1 MHIARKARGLALAA
15 VLVATGTG
23 YGQAIYGS
31 LYGTVTDPSGATIPN
46 ATVTVTDIAKGTS
59 ITVQSNSSGEYTVEH
74 LIPDA
79 YTIKFNAPGFSG
91 YEATGINVAADSSPK
106 VDAKLTV
113 GDAGQ
118 TVQVTADQLPLLV
131 TDRAEVATSFN
142 ARNTEDLPLP
152 NRNFTG
158 LQLLLPG
165 TQLLGWSHASSENP
179 QGSQQIIV
187 NGQHFAGV
195 AYELDGTDNQDPI
208 LGIIV
213 VNPSLDSV
221 KEAKI
226 ATQNYDA
233 QFGKAVAAVITA
245 QTKSGGN
252 SVHGGVFDFRQSDAQ
267 FAKNPFNKPDNVTQ
281 RIVPA
286 SLQNQFGGSIG
297 GPIQKDRVFFFADYQ
312 GVRSKVGTSTGKN
325 TVPTT
330 LLRSSCAGPVGCDFS
345 DYVGVA
351 PDGSIA
357 PGKVTQVIVNPA
369 TGAAYA
375 NNIIPKAQLSPVA
388 ISLLQRLPAP
398 NTTTPGTPY
407 ANYAASGTGVF
418 NYDQGT
424 IRIDAQVNEKIHYF
438 NRFSYFS
445 DTLTGGTAFG
455 ALGGPGFGTGGFG
468 GTSRGHNASWATG
481 FDVVVSPKWVT
492 DIRFGF
498 MRYSIATSKYDG
510 NEAFATNNGIPG
522 LNMLT
527 GNTGGAP
534 EFDIGGGLPNNA
546 INNPGGNFGSGLGV
560 NRCNCPLTQNE
571 RQYQVVN
578 NWSHDLGSHSIKFG
592 VDLRHAYNLR
602 IPSDQ
607 NRAGILV
614 FNPQTTAQGNTGGLG
629 YATFALGSV
638 TQFQRYASVSVNAS
652 ETQNRAFG
660 YVQDTWRITPKLTL
674 NYGTR
679 YETYFPEKVEKDQG
693 SLLNLDTGN
702 LQVAHEGNY
711 GGNMGISNNFNT
723 IAPRLGV
730 AYQFD
735 QKTVVRG
742 GYGRSFD
749 IGVFG
754 SIFGHAATQNL
765 PVLSRQFVTSSG
777 SNSVFQLGGTPPP
790 ASFGTAPVNGNIRL
804 PDGINANA
812 RPTTERFPT
821 IDAWN
826 AEIQRDLGHQ
836 FTATVGYV
844 GNKGTHT
851 FTGDGSTTNPN
862 AVGVV
867 QNGLVYNPAPGGVF
881 QPSPNTQC
889 LGAPLPNNPCSNQN
903 DPRRRAYY
911 PRFGWT
917 QDINYFSSQANTN
930 FQALQV
936 TLNKQFGHGYQFVL
950 NYAYQQAHNYSN
962 TDIEQYKVLTYGNQ
976 DDLRQNQLTFFGN
989 LELPF
994 GRGKAFASNANG
1006 IVERVIGGWEISPT
1020 FNIAS
1025 GLPFWPTYASNSVN
1039 KDGGGPNN
1047 PNYTGSG
1054 FQTGLKG
1061 QDWNSQNGLTYF
1073 TPITDITKTSGGVF
1087 TNPGFAKFGNLRR
1100 NSFFG
1105 PGFANA
1111 DVAAQKTVRIR
1122 ESAAVIFRTDF
1133 FNVLNHMNYGNP
1145 SNNNIDVNGGAITQL
1160 AGGPDQ
1166 TLLTRHLQFA
1176 IRVKF

>member
-1 MHIARKARGLALAA
+1 MHIVRKARALALSAVMVTATAA
-15 VLVATGTG
+15 TS

-31 LYGTVTDPSGATIPN
+31 LYGTVTDPSGAAIPN
-46 ATVTVTDIAKGTS
+46 ATVTVTDISKGTS
-59 ITVQSNSSGEYTVEH
+59 ITVQSNSSGAYTVEH
-74 LIPDA
+74 LIPDSYA
-79 YTIKFNAPGFSG
+79 IKIAAPGFASFETSG
-91 YEATGINVAADSSPK
+91 VNVSADTSPK

-118 TVQVTADQLPLLV
+118 TVSVQADELPALK
-131 TDRAEVATSFN
+131 TDRADVSTIFN

-213 VNPSLDSV
+213 VNPSLDSM

-226 ATQNYDA
+226 TTQNYDA

-267 FAKNPFNKPDNVTQ
+267 YAKNPFNAPDSVTH

-286 SLQNQFGGSIG
+286 ALQNQFGGSIG
-297 GPIQKDRVFFFADYQ
+297 GPVQKDRVFFFADYQ

-325 TVPTT
+325 TVPTDI
-330 LLRSSCAGPVGCDFS
+330 LRTSCAGLVGCDFS
-345 DYVGVA
+345 EYVGQN

-357 PGKVTQVIVNPA
+357 SGKVTQVIVNPL
-369 TGAAYA
+369 TGLPYPG
-375 NNIIPKAQLSPVA
+375 NIIPKAQLNPAA
-388 ISLLQRLPAP
+388 ISLLERLPAP
-398 NTTTPGTPY
+398 NTSTANTPFQ
-407 ANYAASGTGVF
+407 NYSAVGTGTF

-424 IRIDAQVNEKIHYF
+424 IRLDAQVSDKIHYF

-445 DTLTGGTAFG
+445 DTLSGATAFG
-455 ALGGPGFGTGGFG
+455 ALGGPGFGTGGYG

-481 FDVVVSPKWVT
+481 ADIVISPKWVT

-498 MRYSIATSKYDG
+498 LRYTIATSKYDG
-510 NEAFATNNGIPG
+510 SEAFATNNGIPG
-522 LNMLT
+522 LNTLT

-534 EFDIGGGLPNNA
+534 EFDIGGIPNNA
-546 INNPGGNFGSGLGV
+546 LNNAGGNFGSGLSV
-560 NRCNCPLTQNE
+560 NRCNCPLQENE
-571 RQYQVVN
+571 RQYQLVN
-578 NWSHDLGSHSIKFG
+578 NWTHELGNHSIKFG

-602 IPSDQ
+602 VPSDQ
-607 NRAGILV
+607 NRAGILT
-614 FNPQTTAQGNTGGLG
+614 FNGQTTAQSGTGGLG
-629 YATFALGSV
+629 YATFVLGDV
-638 TQFQRYASVSVNAS
+638 TQFARYASTSTNAS

-660 YVQDTWRITPKLTL
+660 YVQDTWRVTPKLTV

-693 SLLNLDTGN
+693 SNLNLATGN
-702 LQVAHEGNY
+702 LEVAHEGPYN
-711 GGNMGISNNFNT
+711 GSFGVSNNYSA
-723 IAPRLGV
+723 IAPRVGV

-735 QKTVVRG
+735 QKTVVRA

-754 SIFGHAATQNL
+754 SIFGHSATQNL
-765 PVLSRQFVTSSG
+765 PVLSKQQVTSSG
-777 SNSVFQLGGTPPP
+777 TGYVFQLGGNPP
-790 ASFGTAPVNGNIRL
+790 APNFGGAIVNGNIPL
-804 PDGINANA
+804 PDGINANS

-821 IDAWN
+821 LDAWN
-826 AEIQRDLGHQ
+826 AQIQRDLGHQ

-851 FTGDGSTTNPN
+851 FTGDGSTKNPN
-862 AVGVV
+862 AVGVAL
-867 QNGLVYNPAPGGVF
+867 NGLIFNPGPSGAFQANPGV
-881 QPSPNTQC
+881 C
-889 LGAPLPNNPCSNQN
+889 LGAPIPNIPCSGQN
-903 DPRRRAYY
+903 DPRRRTFY
-911 PRFGWT
+911 PRYGWT
-917 QDINYFSSQANTN
+917 QDINYFGSDANTN
-930 FQALQV
+930 FNALQA
-936 TLNKQFGHGYQFVL
+936 TLEKRFSQGYQFVL
-950 NYAYQQAHNYSN
+950 NYAYQKAHNYSN
-962 TDIEQYKVLTYGNQ
+962 TDLDQYKQLTYGNQ
-976 DDLRQNQLTFFGN
+976 DDLRQQQLTFFGN

-994 GRGKAFASNANG
+994 GHGKPFATNVNG
-1006 IVERVIGGWEISPT
+1006 IVDRAINGWEVSPT

-1025 GLPFWPTYASNSVN
+1025 GLPFWPTYSNAGVN
-1039 KDGGGPNN
+1039 KDAGPSE

-1054 FQTGLKG
+1054 FTTGLKG
-1061 QDWNSQNGLTYF
+1061 QDWNTKNPLTFF
-1073 TPITDITKTSGGVF
+1073 TPIADITKTTGGVF
-1087 TNPGFAKFGNLRR
+1087 TNPGFDKFGNLAR

-1105 PGFANA
+1105 PRFYNV
-1111 DVAAQKTVRIR
+1111 DVAAQKNIQVR
-1122 ESAAVIFRTDF
+1122 ESVAVIFRTDF
-1133 FNVLNHMNYGNP
+1133 FNVLNHMNYANP
-1145 SNNNIDVNGGAITQL
+1145 GTNIDVNGGGISQL

-1166 TLLTRHLQFA
+1166 ALLPRHLQFGV
-1176 IRVKF
+1176 RVKF

>member
-79 YTIKFNAPGFSG
+79 YNIKITAQGFSG
-91 YEATGINVAADSSPK
+91 YEATGINVSADTSPK

-113 GDAGQ
+113 GDSGQ
-118 TVQVTADQLPLLV
+118 TIQVTADELPALK
-131 TDRAEVATSFN
+131 TDRADVSTIFN

-213 VNPSLDSV
+213 VNPSLDSM

-226 ATQNYDA
+226 TTQNYDA

-252 SVHGGVFDFRQSDAQ
+252 NVHGGVFDFRQSDAQ
-267 FAKNPFNKPDNVTQ
+267 FAKNPFNKRDVVTG

-312 GVRSKVGTSTGKN
+312 GVRSKVGTSTGLS

-330 LLRSSCAGPVGCDFS
+330 LLQTSCAGPVGCDFS
-345 DYVGVA
+345 DYVGSVVA
-351 PDGSIA
+351 NGKTSVA
-357 PGKVTQVIVNPA
+357 PGKASQVIVNPL
-369 TGAAYA
+369 TGIPYA
-375 NNIIPKAQLSPVA
+375 NNIVPRAQLNPA
-388 ISLLQRLPAP
+388 ALSLLARLPRP
-398 NTTTPGTPY
+398 NTSSTNTPY
-407 ANYAASGTGVF
+407 ANYAASGTGIF

-424 IRIDAQVNEKIHYF
+424 IRLDAQVSDKIHYF

-455 ALGGPGFGTGGFG
+455 ALGGPGFGTGGYG

-498 MRYSIATSKYDG
+498 LRYTIATAKYDG
-510 NEAFATNNGIPG
+510 SEPFATNNGIPG
-522 LNMLT
+522 LNTLT

-534 EFDIGGGLPNNA
+534 EFDIDGPPNNA

-560 NRCNCPLTQNE
+560 NRCNCPLGENE

-578 NWSHDLGSHSIKFG
+578 NWTHELGSHSIKFG

-602 IPSDQ
+602 VPSDQ
-607 NRAGILV
+607 NRAGILA
-614 FNPQTTAQGNTGGLG
+614 FQAKTTAQSGVGGLG
-629 YATFALGSV
+629 YASFVLGSV
-638 TQFQRYASVSVNAS
+638 GQFQRYASTSTNAS

-660 YVQDTWRITPKLTL
+660 YLQDTWRITPKLTL

-693 SLLNLDTGN
+693 SNLNLDTGN
-702 LQVAHEGNY
+702 LQVAHEGPYSGSFGVANNY
-711 GGNMGISNNFNT
+711 SA
-723 IAPRLGV
+723 IAPRIGV

-735 QKTVVRG
+735 QKTVVRA

-754 SIFGHAATQNL
+754 SIFGHSATQNL
-765 PVLSRQFVTSSG
+765 PVLSKQFVTTSG
-777 SNSVFQLGGTPPP
+777 NASVFQLGGTPPP
-790 ASFGTAPVNGNIRL
+790 PNFGGPIANGNIRL

-812 RPTTERFPT
+812 RPNTERFPT
-821 IDAWN
+821 LDAWN
-826 AEIQRDLGHQ
+826 AQIQRDLGHQ

-851 FTGDGSTTNPN
+851 FTGDGSTKNPN
-862 AVGVV
+862 AVGESL
-867 QNGLVYNPAPGGVF
+867 NGLIYNPAPGGVF
-881 QPSPNTQC
+881 QPSANTLC
-889 LGAPLPNNPCSNQN
+889 LGAPLPNAPCSGQN
-903 DPRRRAYY
+903 DPRRRLFY
-911 PRFGWT
+911 PRYGWT
-917 QDINYFSSQANTN
+917 QDINYFGSDANTN
-930 FQALQV
+930 FNALQA
-936 TLNKQFGHGYQFVL
+936 TLEKRFSQGYQFVL
-950 NYAYQQAHNYSN
+950 NYAYQTAHNYSN
-962 TDIEQYKVLTYGNQ
+962 TDLDQYKQLTYGNQ
-976 DDLRQNQLTFFGN
+976 DDLRQQQLTFFGN
-989 LELPF
+989 LGLPF
-994 GRGKAFASNANG
+994 GHGKPFATNVNG
-1006 IVERVIGGWEISPT
+1006 ITDRLINGWEISPT

-1025 GLPFWPTYASNSVN
+1025 GLPFWPGYANASVN
-1039 KDGGGPNN
+1039 KDGGPSA

-1054 FQTGLKG
+1054 FVTGLKG
-1061 QDWNSQNGLTYF
+1061 NDYNGSLSYF
-1073 TPITDITKTSGGVF
+1073 TPVADITTSTGGVF
-1087 TNPGFAKFGNLRR
+1087 TNPGFGKFGNLRR

-1105 PGFANA
+1105 PRFYNV
-1111 DVAAQKTVRIR
+1111 DVAAQKNIQIR
-1122 ESAAVIFRTDF
+1122 ESVAVIFRTDF

>member
-1 MHIARKARGLALAA
+1 MNFARKARALALTAVMASAA
-15 VLVATGTG
+15 AAAH
-23 YGQAIYGS
+23 GQAIYGS
-31 LYGTVTDPSGATIPN
+31 LYGTVTDPSGAAIPN
-46 ATVTVTDIAKGTS
+46 ATVVVTDISKGTS
-59 ITVQSNSSGEYTVEH
+59 VTVQANANGEYTVEH
-74 LIPDA
+74 LIPDS
-79 YTIKFNAPGFSG
+79 YSIKVTASGFTTF
-91 YEATGINVAADSSPK
+91 ETTGINVSADSAPK
-106 VDAKLTV
+106 VDAKLSV
-113 GDAGQ
+113 GDAG
-118 TVQVTADQLPLLV
+118 TIVQVNAGEIPALV
-131 TDRAEVATSFN
+131 TDRAEVATTFN

-221 KEAKI
+221 KESKI

-267 FAKNPFNKPDNVTQ
+267 YAKNPFNAPDILTG
-281 RIVPA
+281 RIVPKA
-286 SLQNQFGGSIG
+286 LQNQFGGSIG
-297 GPIQKDRVFFFADYQ
+297 LPIQKDRVFLFADYQ

-345 DYVGVA
+345 EYVGT
-351 PDGSIA
+351 
-357 PGKVTQVIVNPA
+357 VTPVIVNPQ
-369 TGAAYA
+369 TGLPYA
-375 NNIIPKAQLSPVA
+375 NNVIPKAQLNPAAV
-388 ISLLQRLPAP
+388 SLLERLPAP
-398 NTTTPGTPY
+398 NTSTVGTPFQ
-407 ANYAASGTGVF
+407 NYSALGTGGF

-424 IRIDAQVNEKIHYF
+424 IRLDAQVTDGIHYF

-445 DTLTGGTAFG
+445 DVLTGPTAFG
-455 ALGGPGFGTGGFG
+455 ALGGPGFGTGGYG
-468 GTSRGHNASWATG
+468 GTSKGHNASWATG

-492 DIRFGF
+492 DVRFGF
-498 MRYSIATSKYDG
+498 LRYSIATSKYDG

-522 LNMLT
+522 LNGLT

-534 EFDIGGGLPNNA
+534 EFDIGGVPNNA
-546 INNPGGNFGSGLGV
+546 LNNPGGNFGSGLGV
-560 NRCNCPLTQNE
+560 NRCNCPLTENE
-571 RQYQVVN
+571 RQYQVAN
-578 NWSHDLGSHSIKFG
+578 NWTHELGNHSIKFG

-614 FNPQTTAQGNTGGLG
+614 FNPQTTAQAGTGGLG
-629 YATFALGSV
+629 YATFVLGDVS
-638 TQFQRYASVSVNAS
+638 QFQRYASTSTNAS

-660 YVQDTWRITPKLTL
+660 YVQDTWRVNPKLTV

-679 YETYFPEKVEKDQG
+679 YETYLPEKVEKDQG
-693 SLLNLDTGN
+693 AILNLDTGN
-702 LQVAHEGNY
+702 LQVAHEGPY
-711 GGNMGISNNFNT
+711 AGDMGTSNNYSA
-723 IAPRLGV
+723 IAPRVGL
-730 AYQFD
+730 AYQFN
-735 QKTVVRG
+735 QKTVIRA

-754 SIFGHAATQNL
+754 SIFGHAVSQNL
-765 PVLSRQFVTSSG
+765 PVLSKQQVTSSG
-777 SNSVFQLGGTPPP
+777 NQYVFQLGGTPP
-790 ASFGTAPVNGNIRL
+790 AANFGSAPVNGNIRL

-826 AEIQRDLGHQ
+826 AEVQRDLGHQ
-836 FTATVGYV
+836 FTLTVAYV

-851 FTGDGSTTNPN
+851 FTGDGSTKNPN
-862 AVGVV
+862 QVGVV
-867 QNGLVYNPAPGGVF
+867 QNGLAFNPLLSTGVLQNPA
-881 QPSPNTQC
+881 
-889 LGAPLPNNPCSNQN
+889 APRSDQN
-903 DPRRRAYY
+903 DPRRRFYQ

-917 QDINYFSSQANTN
+917 QDINYFASDADTN
-930 FQALQV
+930 FEALQA
-936 TLNKQFGHGYQFVL
+936 TFEKRFSQGYQFVL
-950 NYAYQQAHNYSN
+950 NYAYQKAHNYSN
-962 TDIEQYKVLTYGNQ
+962 TDLYQYKVLTYGNQ
-976 DDLRQNQLTFFGN
+976 DDLRQSQLTFFGN

-994 GRGKAFASNANG
+994 GRGHALASNDNSFVDRF
-1006 IVERVIGGWEISPT
+1006 INGWEVSPT
-1020 FNIAS
+1020 FNLAS
-1025 GLPFWPTYASNSVN
+1025 GLPFWPSYANAGVN
-1039 KDGGGPNN
+1039 KDQGPSE
-1047 PNYTGSG
+1047 PNYSGSG
-1054 FQTGLKG
+1054 FKTGLKG
-1061 QDWNSQNGLTYF
+1061 QDFSGNLNYF
-1073 TPITDITKTSGGVF
+1073 TPGPDITKTTGSVF
-1087 TNPGFAKFGNLRR
+1087 TNPGYLKFGNLQR

-1105 PGFANA
+1105 PGFANV
-1111 DVAAQKTVRIR
+1111 DAAIQKTIQVR
-1122 ESAAVIFRTDF
+1122 ESTAVIFRTDF
-1133 FNVLNHMNYGNP
+1133 FNVLNHMNYANP
-1145 SNNNIDVNGGAITQL
+1145 NTNIDSNDPSLRSGLGGGGQITQL

-1166 TLLTRHLQFA
+1166 AILPRHIQFG